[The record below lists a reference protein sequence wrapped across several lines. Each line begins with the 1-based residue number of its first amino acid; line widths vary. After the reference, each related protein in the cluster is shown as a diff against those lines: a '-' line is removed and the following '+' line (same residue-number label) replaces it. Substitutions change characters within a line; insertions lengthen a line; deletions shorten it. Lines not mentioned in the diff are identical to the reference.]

1 MSDNM
6 KYEDEREERINKLIK
21 KICSGFAS
29 FVCDNEESFRA
40 CYNDFVKSCK
50 EEGDLKNVAPF
61 EAFCLILTSQSLQK
75 LASAIAEE
83 EIKRE
88 KALLM
93 LLSSDKSASNDDEYE
108 RYIFNATGG
117 FKS

>member
-1 MSDNM
+1 M

-50 EEGDLKNVAPF
+50 EEGDSENIAPF

-75 LASAIAEE
+75 LVSAIAEE
-83 EIKRE
+83 EIKKE
-88 KALLM
+88 KALL
-93 LLSSDKSASNDDEYE
+93 LSDELASDDDEHE
-108 RYIFNATGG
+108 HYIFDATGG